1 MLCLE
6 IFILGLV
13 FGLFIQPVLEGLANL
28 VLTYLEAI
36 KSELNV
42 TIVKNERI
50 MRGEE
55 DVPKTNPIGFRL
67 TGEEEDTDDL

>member
-1 MLCLE
+1 ME
-6 IFILGLV
+6 IFILGLI
-13 FGLFIQPVLEGLANL
+13 FGLFIQPILEGLANL
-28 VLTYLEAI
+28 ILTYLEAL

-55 DVPKTNPIGFRL
+55 DMPPKNPIGFKL
-67 TGEEEDTDDL
+67 SGEEEDTDDL